1 MPKYSDDT
9 LESCESV
16 EEVIS
21 TIITDPEKRYH
32 FLVRLSKVL
41 NIRKGV
47 VCFRPYIL
55 HHRRRVVQELFN
67 GENQNEIAHRLGVS
81 TKTIAN
87 DIKHY
92 YDHHPRRVISSKKP
106 LSR

>member
-21 TIITDPEKRYH
+21 TVITDPEKRYH
-32 FLVRLSKVL
+32 FLVSLSKVL

-55 HHRRRVVQELFN
+55 HHRRRAVQELFN
-67 GENQNEIAHRLGVS
+67 GDNQDEIAHRLGVS
-81 TKTIAN
+81 IKTITN
-87 DIKHY
+87 DIKRSY
-92 YDHHPRRVISSKKP
+92 EHHPRKVVS
-106 LSR
+106 